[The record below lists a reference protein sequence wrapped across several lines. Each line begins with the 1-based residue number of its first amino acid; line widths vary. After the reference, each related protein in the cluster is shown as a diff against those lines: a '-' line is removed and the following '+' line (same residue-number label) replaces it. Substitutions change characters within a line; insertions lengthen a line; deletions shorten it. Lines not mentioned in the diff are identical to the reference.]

1 MGRTFDCIIQ
11 IYKTIKER
19 EPKYYRESVSAYE
32 RAFLELLDT
41 KEVTGGSNADTI
53 EALHAL
59 FLKHLEP
66 CDFTKAEEI
75 YFRFGHSEDGVAEA
89 FLKLLFSELSLK
101 KEISFVL
108 IESGVAE
115 TLPDCAFRRRAA
127 QKLALLQNHKFAEQY
142 YEIAEKY
149 DGLSVVTGISKRDLY
164 IPLRGRYMGRVN
176 ETSFYLEDEI
186 DEFVQE
192 RGTANVMLLFGEAG
206 QGKST
211 FVRSYFCKAFFEDK
225 MVLLFKLADVLP
237 SMFFGFRLRVR
248 DFLETYGLNGEMLG
262 GGLLIL
268 DGLDEVV
275 GELTAK
281 SYNLSEFI
289 NELEEELSDIAKN
302 CKLLITSRPQ
312 GIEDRL
318 IGYEKIKISGLSFS
332 DQKKW
337 ILKYAGL
344 SGNREF
350 SEQTLLSIRS
360 TFAELSKLM
369 ETPLLFEMIVAHG
382 VNDNIKNRVFLFERL
397 FKDIVNAGRPKD
409 IHRLF
414 ERLAVEEFVE
424 GKGSKVKEAEIK
436 YAYHQSFVEFY
447 HISEG
452 VAGAEFVHRSF
463 YQHFLGYGLVNAFLQ
478 SLSSREALVGF
489 LKKLGKR
496 RLEKYELDN
505 IGWIAQRE
513 HLYLTEG
520 QIEFI
525 FDEIVK
531 NNGIYAS
538 EERCSVAT
546 AGAVFVNCI
555 NLVNALAAKTVCLSG
570 IRREVFN
577 DLLRTYDNF
586 GIQLTNFDLSFYI
599 LVGARLSNA
608 NLSGISMR
616 GCDLARAD
624 LCYADLARADLNG
637 SYLRGADLRGACLE
651 EADLSECN
659 LSNSYLSG
667 GNLRGCNLLRAYL
680 INSNMLAAD
689 LRGANLKNA
698 NMQGAILNEASY
710 EQGAL
715 NKAIRT
721 YEQLLA
727 YMQQKG

>member
-520 QIEFI
+520 P
-525 FDEIVK
+525 
-531 NNGIYAS
+531 S
-538 EERCSVAT
+538 
-546 AGAVFVNCI
+546 
-555 NLVNALAAKTVCLSG
+555 AA
-570 IRREVFN
+570 
-577 DLLRTYDNF
+577 
-586 GIQLTNFDLSFYI
+586 
-599 LVGARLSNA
+599 ARL
-608 NLSGISMR
+608 LGR
-616 GCDLARAD
+616 
-624 LCYADLARADLNG
+624 
-637 SYLRGADLRGACLE
+637 E
-651 EADLSECN
+651 EADALPVTEGVVFIPDDVVEICA
-659 LSNSYLSG
+659 G
-667 GNLRGCNLLRAYL
+667 AFEGRK
-680 INSNMLAAD
+680 D
-689 LRGANLKNA
+689 LRRVIMGKNVKQIGERAFANCFSLKKIFLGERLAQIGLQAFSRCYALDEVESFSTRFEWRSGRFLIEGGKALIGAFPKYGETECELPISLRYIEPYVFEGLTGLERIVISEGTVYIARHAVHECEDLKEVIIPFSVRFIADNA
-698 NMQGAILNEASY
+698 VSACPKIKFCGHADSY
-710 EQGAL
+710 EEL
-715 NKAIRT
+715 
-721 YEQLLA
+721 
-727 YMQQKG
+727 